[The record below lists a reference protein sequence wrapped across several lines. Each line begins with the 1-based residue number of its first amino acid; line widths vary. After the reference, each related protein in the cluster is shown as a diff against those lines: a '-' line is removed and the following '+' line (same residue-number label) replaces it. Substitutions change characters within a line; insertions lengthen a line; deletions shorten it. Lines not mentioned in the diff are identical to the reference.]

1 MSSHSDSY
9 SEEEDDVSAV
19 EYARLNGLAR
29 NHLTEPFPFSVFNRL
44 QENIDDGLTDDA
56 HLQQLDLL
64 TDFSVSERLAISK
77 DSAKLI
83 ASVLYPESDE
93 SIDTTVSSMLGSTEF
108 KKIRIELPLL
118 RTDHE
123 SDVKEFARREMF
135 EPQLKDVKFPL
146 ESLDSER
153 FEGLEFPS
161 ALWNL
166 GAERME
172 ELRKEK
178 LLVTRESLQYIQNS
192 IKTGWTD
199 ADEKELWRSTQK
211 YVRVSERSFHGIYVL

>member
-1 MSSHSDSY
+1 MSSHSVSC
-9 SEEEDDVSAV
+9 SEDEDDISAV

-29 NHLTEPFPFSVFNRL
+29 NHLTEPFPFSVFHRL

-64 TDFSVSERLAISK
+64 TDFSVSERLTVSK
-77 DSAKLI
+77 DGAQLI

-93 SIDTTVSSMLGSTEF
+93 SIDTVVLSMLGSTEL
-108 KKIRIELPLL
+108 KKMRIELPLL
-118 RTDHE
+118 RTDHG
-123 SDVKEFARREMF
+123 SDVKEFARRDTF
-135 EPQLKDVKFPL
+135 EPQLKDVRFPL
-146 ESLDSER
+146 EVLDSDR

-166 GAERME
+166 GAETME

-192 IKTGWTD
+192 IKDDWTD
-199 ADEKELWRSTQK
+199 ADEKELWRSTQE
-211 YVRVSERSFHGIYVL
+211 YVRVSERSFHSIYVL